1 MKFRVVDQDVK
12 SLVTLSVY
20 FNNTIIFT
28 ISPEYINNANYSTIQ
43 SAVDLATHR
52 GEVFVN
58 TGVDTQPINQS
69 RAYYHSAFAQNPF
82 FGYLAPAFGIDIAK
96 STEHFSLTI

>member
-1 MKFRVVDQDVK
+1 MIGPDEDEHFIR
-12 SLVTLSVY
+12 SEITSEGIL
-20 FNNTIIFT
+20 
-28 ISPEYINNANYSTIQ
+28 SPEYINNANYSTIQ
-43 SAVDLATHR
+43 SAVDLANHR

-96 STEHFSLTI
+96 LISLDNYGMLFLG